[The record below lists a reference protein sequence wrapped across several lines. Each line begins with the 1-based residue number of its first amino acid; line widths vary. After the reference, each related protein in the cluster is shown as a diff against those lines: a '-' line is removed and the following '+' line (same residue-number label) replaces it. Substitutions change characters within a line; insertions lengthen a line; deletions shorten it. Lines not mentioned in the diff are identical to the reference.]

1 MRRGGR
7 RGADQTPDLLRTGA
21 APTWPTVTPSDRAAR
36 KPTRWARPPGLCTA
50 ASRRR
55 LADCVLTTT
64 DHGCLRPRAE
74 PTAATG
80 RRPSCCNDVSHDR
93 KSARRERERLR
104 GEGWLP
110 DVDPGQRP
118 VAMASA
124 TLDGAAESLTGRVAE
139 LWELC
144 DRVEA
149 AAATM
154 ADQTAVDLE
163 LDAIR
168 AAADLDL
175 ARQRA
180 EGFAT
185 QQQAGAQIAASE
197 QQSATATARAEAL
210 AGELELVRGEAA
222 DQADQLAELAGELQS
237 TQEDRDQRLR
247 ALSE

>member
-1 MRRGGR
+1 
-7 RGADQTPDLLRTGA
+7 
-21 APTWPTVTPSDRAAR
+21 
-36 KPTRWARPPGLCTA
+36 
-50 ASRRR
+50 
-55 LADCVLTTT
+55 
-64 DHGCLRPRAE
+64 
-74 PTAATG
+74 
-80 RRPSCCNDVSHDR
+80 
-93 KSARRERERLR
+93 
-104 GEGWLP
+104 
-110 DVDPGQRP
+110 
-118 VAMASA
+118 MASA